1 MTTEFYEPIQ
11 KDLNI
16 VEEKLSSLGK
26 KASADAFETLGELL
40 EDVLEVPGK
49 RTRPA
54 ITLLASKFY
63 PYTHD
68 HPHIMATAV
77 ELLHIATLIHDDT
90 VDNSDVRRGKATI
103 SSTWGKDIAL
113 LLGDY
118 VFATSATFVCDTNNV
133 RVIKRFSETIMEL
146 SSGELAE
153 ILDAFKWDLGR
164 NPYWRRIYHKTASLF
179 CTSAESGAILSGAP
193 ETDVQALRNYGYN
206 VGMAFQIIDDILD
219 FSGTEEEFGKP
230 VGNDLVQGT
239 LTLPSILLLEQYPN
253 NNPIIKLFQ
262 DGNSN
267 LNLQK
272 SIEMIN
278 NSSIIQES
286 YGVAKDFC
294 DKAIASI
301 NHLPKSEYKNSLITL
316 ADFIMERRK

>member
-1 MTTEFYEPIQ
+1 LTTEFYEPIQ